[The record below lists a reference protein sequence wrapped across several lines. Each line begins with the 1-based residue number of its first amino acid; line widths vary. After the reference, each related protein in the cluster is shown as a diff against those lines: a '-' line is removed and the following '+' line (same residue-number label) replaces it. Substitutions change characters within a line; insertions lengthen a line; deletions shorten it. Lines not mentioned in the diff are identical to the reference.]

1 MVEGGNSALNRA
13 ANGQTQIG
21 APGVECGGGEVAEA
35 KNSTPNIAT
44 NRTNV
49 SGAGDVE
56 LRVGGWVVPT
66 NSAERG
72 IYE

>member
-1 MVEGGNSALNRA
+1 MGIPHSTGPRTGRRKLEPPVWNGVGGVVAEGG
-13 ANGQTQIG
+13 
-21 APGVECGGGEVAEA
+21 
-35 KNSTPNIAT
+35 NSTPNIAT

-66 NSAERG
+66 NSAERV